1 MTYYEELDVAPNAGD
16 REIKAAYHRMISA
29 FHPDNYHGDADFAKD
44 KLMRIEKAYSVLKD
58 PEKRRAYDAE
68 ICMGRGQDNFTS
80 SQADAGRRAGE
91 RNSHKTSSR
100 GREDDLYEGDDL
112 FNDAWSDLDWDEEDA
127 EEAAGSRSRWDKEE
141 PVRRT
146 SEGTVRMGG
155 QRRNSVGVR
164 RRAEK
169 DRTIRTA
176 AISVIAAVCVAL
188 ALIAVFFIG
197 RNSALNPFARHA
209 DEQNAENRVT
219 RQVIFFQQ
227 DPHQTPGAQ

>member
-16 REIKAAYHRMISA
+16 REIKAAYHRMLIA

-58 PEKRRAYDAE
+58 PAKRRAYDAE
-68 ICMGRGQDNFTS
+68 ICMGRGQNNFTAE
-80 SQADAGRRAGE
+80 QKGTGRRAGE
-91 RNSHKTSSR
+91 RNSRRTSTRS
-100 GREDDLYEGDDL
+100 REDGLYEDDDL
-112 FNDAWSDLDWDEEDA
+112 FNDEWSDLDWDEEDA

-155 QRRNSVGVR
+155 QRRNSAGLR
-164 RRAEK
+164 KRAER

-197 RNSALNPFARHA
+197 RNSALNPFARRT
-209 DEQNAENRVT
+209 DEQNTENRVT
-219 RQVIFFQQ
+219 RQVIFFRQ
-227 DPHQTPGAQ
+227 DPQQTPWAQ